1 MDWPKQLHGSV
12 LCTQLLSSYVLLFN
26 KLTIILNHILAS
38 LALIVR
44 VFSFLLSFNEFPSD
58 CLSFVLNLILMW
70 VVL

>member
-58 CLSFVLNLILMW
+58 YLNFVLNLILMW